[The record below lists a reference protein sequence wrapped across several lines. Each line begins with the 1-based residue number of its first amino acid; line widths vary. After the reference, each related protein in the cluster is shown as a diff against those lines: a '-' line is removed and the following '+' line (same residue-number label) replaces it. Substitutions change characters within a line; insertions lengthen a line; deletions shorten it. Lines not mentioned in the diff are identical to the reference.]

1 MGNGKH
7 IFKVRLTLFYSEDGG
22 SDFSQTL
29 VPIYQT
35 LQRHI
40 VQNHNLQN
48 LWFSN
53 LLLISV
59 ISECQKYMN

>member
-7 IFKVRLTLFYSEDGG
+7 IFKVRLRLFCFEDGDSG
-22 SDFSQTL
+22 FSQTL

-35 LQRHI
+35 LRLHI
-40 VQNHNLQN
+40 MQNFNLQIF
-48 LWFSN
+48 WFSN